1 MALCCDYG
9 FYKNDRETGNFNKT
23 IGSTDLQTTGPLK
36 SSSSFVS
43 ASKGKVK

>member
-9 FYKNDRETGNFNKT
+9 FYKNDRETGNFNET

-36 SSSSFVS
+36 SISSFFI
-43 ASKGKVK
+43 SKQRKS